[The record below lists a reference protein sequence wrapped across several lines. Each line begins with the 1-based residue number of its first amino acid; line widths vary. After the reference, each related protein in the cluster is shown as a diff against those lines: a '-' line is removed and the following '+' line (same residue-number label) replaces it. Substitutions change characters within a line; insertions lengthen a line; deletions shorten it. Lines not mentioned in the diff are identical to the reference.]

1 LQSQSTRRLLVG
13 AVAVV
18 ALLILGGAVFAATSG
33 GGVNGMTI
41 SASSPTDG
49 AQVSIPFDVTI
60 QSNVPLGPPE
70 TGNHHAHLYFDTGTD
85 ATDYDIVYGNTWQVT
100 RQLSPGKH
108 TIIVAM
114 ANPDHS
120 LAGPQQTFTVNVGGA
135 GGGSGAPGG
144 GSPAPPPSQ
153 PGYSY

>member
-1 LQSQSTRRLLVG
+1 LQSQSSRRLLIG
-13 AVAVV
+13 AVA
-18 ALLILGGAVFAATSG
+18 LIAVLVLGGAAIQATTG

-41 SASSPTDG
+41 AASSPADG
-49 AQVSIPFDVTI
+49 SQVTIPFDVTI

-70 TGNHHAHLYFDTGTD
+70 SGNHHAHLYFDTGTD

-120 LAGPQQTFTVNVGGA
+120 LAGPTQTFTVNVGGS
-135 GGGSGAPGG
+135 GSGGSGGSAAPA
-144 GSPAPPPSQ
+144 APSE
-153 PGYSY
+153 PGITY

>member
-1 LQSQSTRRLLVG
+1 LQSLTTRRVLTGV
-13 AVAVV
+13 VAVIAV
-18 ALLILGGAVFAATSG
+18 LVLGGVAIQATSG

-41 SASSPTDG
+41 SASSPANG

-85 ATDYDIVYGNTWQVT
+85 ATDYDIVYGNTWKVT
-100 RQLSPGKH
+100 RQLAPGEH
-108 TIIVAM
+108 TIILAM

-120 LAGPQQTFTVNVGGA
+120 LAGPTQTFKVIVGGS
-135 GGGSGAPGG
+135 GGGSGG
-144 GSPAPPPSQ
+144 GSAPPAPSN
-153 PGYSY
+153 PGVTY

>member
-1 LQSQSTRRLLVG
+1 MQTQSTRRLLIG
-13 AVAVV
+13 AVVV
-18 ALLILGGAVFAATSG
+18 IAILVVGGAAYAATSG

-41 SASSPTDG
+41 GVTAPSDG
-49 AQVSIPFDVTI
+49 AEVSIPFDVTL

-108 TIIVAM
+108 TIIAAL

-120 LAGPQQTFTVNVGGA
+120 LAGPTQTFTVTVGGSG
-135 GGGSGAPGG
+135 GGGSGG
-144 GSPAPPPSQ
+144 GSSQSPAPSQ
-153 PGYSY
+153 PGITY

>member
-13 AVAVV
+13 AVAVIAILV
-18 ALLILGGAVFAATSG
+18 LGGAAFAATQG

-41 SASSPTDG
+41 AASSPADG
-49 AQVSIPFDVTI
+49 AQVAIPFDVTI

-108 TIIVAM
+108 TIIVAL

-120 LAGPQQTFTVNVGGA
+120 LAGPTQTFTVNVGSSG
-135 GGGSGAPGG
+135 GGGSGG
-144 GSPAPPPSQ
+144 GSAPPPPSQ
-153 PGYSY
+153 PGITY